1 MKFSAILLWLL
12 ISSNALLFG
21 EETLKI
27 GVTAGPHMEI
37 LEHIKPI
44 AKKQGL
50 TLKIIEFN
58 DFILPNRA
66 LVEGDLD
73 ANSYQHQPFLDEQ
86 VKERGYPLV
95 SVGKTIL
102 LPLGVYTK
110 KKDISC
116 LADLK
121 PKAKVAI
128 PNDPTNG
135 GRALLLLAKEGVIK
149 LKPDAGITPSRLDIA
164 ENPKKLKFVELEAPQ
179 IPRSLS
185 DVDIGIINT
194 DWALLAGLDPEKDTI
209 AHEGMDSPYANI
221 VVVRTE
227 NKDSPAVKHFLEIYQ
242 TDDTKAFIKSTFGN
256 AIKPA
261 W

>member
-1 MKFSAILLWLL
+1 MKIFNTLSLF
-12 ISSNALLFG
+12 LLFYNIIFAG
-21 EETLKI
+21 ETLKI

-37 LEHIKPI
+37 LEHLKPI
-44 AKKQGL
+44 AKEQGL
-50 TLKIIEFN
+50 TLRIIEFN

-66 LVEGDLD
+66 LAEGDLD
-73 ANSYQHQPFLDEQ
+73 ANCYQHQPFLDEQ
-86 VKERGYPLV
+86 VRDRGYKLV
-95 SVGKTIL
+95 SAGKTIL

-110 KKDISC
+110 SKNIQS

-135 GRALLLLAKEGVIK
+135 GRALLLLAKEGVIT
-149 LKPDAGITPSRLDIA
+149 LKPHAGITPSRLDIA
-164 ENPKKLKFVELEAPQ
+164 SNPKKLKFIELEAPQ
-179 IPRSLS
+179 IPRSLD

-194 DWALLAGLDPEKDTI
+194 DWALLAGLDPEKNTI
-209 AHEGMDSPYANI
+209 AHEGTDSPYANI

-227 NKDSPAVKHFLEIYQ
+227 KKDSATVKEFLAIYQ
-242 TDDTKAFIKSTFGN
+242 TEATKIFIKEKFGN
-256 AIKPA
+256 AIIPA

>member
-1 MKFSAILLWLL
+1 
-12 ISSNALLFG
+12 
-21 EETLKI
+21 
-27 GVTAGPHMEI
+27 MEI
-37 LEHIKPI
+37 LEHLKPI
-44 AKKQGL
+44 AKEQGF
-50 TLKIIEFN
+50 TLKIVEFN

-86 VKERGYPLV
+86 VKERGYKLV

-102 LPLGVYTK
+102 LPLGVYTS
-110 KKDISC
+110 KKDIHS
-116 LADLK
+116 LSDLK

-149 LKPDAGITPSRLDIA
+149 LKPGAGITPSKLDIA
-164 ENPKKLKFVELEAPQ
+164 ENPKKLKFIELEAPQ
-179 IPRSLS
+179 IPRSLE
-185 DVDIGIINT
+185 DVDVGIINT

-227 NKDSPAVKHFLEIYQ
+227 DKDSATMKQFLAIYQ
-242 TDDTKAFIKSTFGN
+242 TDDTKAFIKKRFGN
-256 AIKPA
+256 AIIPA

>member
-1 MKFSAILLWLL
+1 MKYLTLSLLLL
-12 ISSNALLFG
+12 LSNALFAG
-21 EETLKI
+21 ETLKI

-37 LEHIKPI
+37 LEHLKPI
-44 AKKQGL
+44 AKEQGL

-86 VKERGYPLV
+86 IRDRGYKLV

-102 LPLGVYTK
+102 LPLGIYTK
-110 KKDISC
+110 KKGIHC
-116 LADLK
+116 LSDLK

-135 GRALLLLAKEGVIK
+135 GRALLLLAKEGVIT
-149 LKPDAGITPSRLDIA
+149 LKQGAGITPSRLDIA
-164 ENPKKLKFVELEAPQ
+164 SNPKKLKFIELEAPQ
-179 IPRSLS
+179 IPRSLD

-194 DWALLAGLDPEKDTI
+194 DWALLAGLNPEDTI
-209 AHEGMDSPYANI
+209 AHEGTNSPYANI

-227 NKDSPAVKHFLEIYQ
+227 NKNSATVKQFLAIYQ
-242 TDDTKAFIKSTFGN
+242 TEATKTFIKEKFGN
-256 AIKPA
+256 AIIPA